1 MQIARGPKLRR
12 DVYKRQEYY
21 TILKMKRLNLAW
33 LLQAY
38 QEYKG
43 KEPFFNALFNKL
55 VGNDK
60 VQRQLKEGATE
71 EEIRAGWQ
79 DEVAGFMKVREKMCI
94 RDRCRNVSGD

>member
-1 MQIARGPKLRR
+1 MGMEYAPKCKGQSLLRVDLRG
-12 DVYKRQEYY
+12 EYY

-79 DEVAGFMKVREKMCI
+79 DEVAGFMKVRERYLI
-94 RDRCRNVSGD
+94 YD

>member
-1 MQIARGPKLRR
+1 MQPKCKGQICYGMDLHG
-12 DVYKRQEYY
+12 EYD

-33 LLQAY
+33 LLLAY
-38 QEYKG
+38 KEYKG

-60 VQRQLKEGATE
+60 VQQQLKDGATE

-79 DEVAGFMKVREKMCI
+79 DEVAEFMKMREKYLI
-94 RDRCRNVSGD
+94 YD